1 MKAVA
6 RGGIG
11 GSADPTWKPVTLS
24 FGRKADLILL
34 MAVINVSIFNSGGN
48 RPPWAI
54 KGDSLTPHK
63 ITQFREKKEKGRVH
77 LRAIV

>member
-1 MKAVA
+1 
-6 RGGIG
+6 
-11 GSADPTWKPVTLS
+11 LS

-34 MAVINVSIFNSGGN
+34 MVVINISIFNSGGN

-63 ITQFREKKEKGRVH
+63 TTHTGEKKEKGRVH
-77 LRAIV
+77 FRAIL